1 MIWHD
6 TLAVPSFQVFYLH
19 VQDDWV
25 GHILD
30 NIRAWLQQAAVA
42 VHYVS
47 STSALQSRFALL
59 DVWAAFS
66 LSSKNQTCSLSDAG
80 FSIRDNSI
88 ISHRLSKFSKML
100 QNRQRFAF
108 AGRPTETI
116 KVLGSRIMH
125 FFQLAAGE
133 SLYVVSKVEFLKNAS
148 LFPLPVGSLGA
159 LWLYFLLIFCGHP
172 CGQQDHPRP
181 LLFSIIF
188 FESSSRLWL
197 LSVRCGLA

>member
-47 STSALQSRFALL
+47 STSAHQSRFALL

-88 ISHRLSKFSKML
+88 IPRKGYHRLSKFSKML
-100 QNRQRFAF
+100 KIGRDLHLQAVQQRPSRYWALESCTFFSSQRANRYMWCRKLSF
-108 AGRPTETI
+108 
-116 KVLGSRIMH
+116 SRM
-125 FFQLAAGE
+125 
-133 SLYVVSKVEFLKNAS
+133 
-148 LFPLPVGSLGA
+148 
-159 LWLYFLLIFCGHP
+159 
-172 CGQQDHPRP
+172 R
-181 LLFSIIF
+181 LFSHF
-188 FESSSRLWL
+188 Q
-197 LSVRCGLA
+197 

>member
-6 TLAVPSFQVFYLH
+6 TLAVPSFQVFSLH

-88 ISHRLSKFSKML
+88 ITSKGYHRLSKFSKML
-100 QNRQRFAF
+100 KIGRDLHLQAVQQRPSRYWA
-108 AGRPTETI
+108 
-116 KVLGSRIMH
+116 LGSCI
-125 FFQLAAGE
+125 FFSSQRANRYMCYRKL
-133 SLYVVSKVEFLKNAS
+133 SFSRM
-148 LFPLPVGSLGA
+148 
-159 LWLYFLLIFCGHP
+159 C
-172 CGQQDHPRP
+172 
-181 LLFSIIF
+181 LFSHF
-188 FESSSRLWL
+188 Q
-197 LSVRCGLA
+197 